1 MTESWDSVKRNRRH
15 IESNFP
21 VGKELAGFMDYGLR
35 VTEVSLN
42 HRRLDKD
49 LMVTRH
55 LKL

>member
-21 VGKELAGFMDYGLR
+21 MGKELAGFMDYGHR
-35 VTEVSLN
+35 VREVSLN
-42 HRRLDKD
+42 HRWLDKD
-49 LMVTRH
+49 LMVTRR

>member
-21 VGKELAGFMDYGLR
+21 VGKELAGFMDYGRR
-35 VTEVSLN
+35 VIEVSLN
-42 HRRLDKD
+42 HRWLDKD

>member
-21 VGKELAGFMDYGLR
+21 VGKELAGFMDYGR
-35 VTEVSLN
+35 SVIEVSLN

>member
-1 MTESWDSVKRNRRH
+1 MTESWDSLKRNRRH

-21 VGKELAGFMDYGLR
+21 MGKELADFMAYGHH

-42 HRRLDKD
+42 HKWLDKD